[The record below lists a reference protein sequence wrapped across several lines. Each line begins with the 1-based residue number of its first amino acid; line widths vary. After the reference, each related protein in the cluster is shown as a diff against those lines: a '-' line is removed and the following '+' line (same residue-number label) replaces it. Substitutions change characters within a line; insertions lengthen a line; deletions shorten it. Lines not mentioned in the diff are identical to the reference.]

1 MWFRNLRLFRL
12 TTPFSHSAE
21 ELHERLAQY
30 AFRHCGSLEF
40 ASQGW
45 VSPLGRHSTQLAHAA
60 NGCIL
65 ICARREEKI
74 LPAATVRDLLEEKV
88 LAIEEQENRRLRR
101 KEKERIREEI
111 VHELLPRAL
120 TRSGLTFAYV
130 SVRDGWLVVDAP
142 SVKKAEELAS
152 LLRRSLGSLPA
163 VPCTTKEN
171 ATTVL
176 TQWLAGDLP
185 ADFALEQDYELREPG
200 DEGAVLRC
208 RRQDPTTDEVQSH
221 LRSGKHAVKLAVEW
235 NERLSCVLDA
245 QLAIKRLRFSDVVLE
260 ESAQVEAEDEASRID
275 ADFAFMTLELSRFIP
290 RLVEVFGGED
300 QAAYAPAERAA

>member
-1 MWFRNLRLFRL
+1 MVCEM
-12 TTPFSHSAE
+12 TE
-21 ELHERLAQY
+21 
-30 AFRHCGSLEF
+30 
-40 ASQGW
+40 
-45 VSPLGRHSTQLAHAA
+45 
-60 NGCIL
+60 
-65 ICARREEKI
+65 
-74 LPAATVRDLLEEKV
+74 
-88 LAIEEQENRRLRR
+88 
-101 KEKERIREEI
+101 
-111 VHELLPRAL
+111 
-120 TRSGLTFAYV
+120 SG
-130 SVRDGWLVVDAP
+130 
-142 SVKKAEELAS
+142 
-152 LLRRSLGSLPA
+152 SLGSLPA

-171 ATTVL
+171 ATAVL

-300 QAAYAPAERAA
+300 QAAYAPAEQAA